1 MEPKIDEYF
10 LAPLKSCKSAA
21 SWMSFTGNIRKRPF
35 PFWLLSRGKCIN
47 QKKLNVKTMSRPCT
61 KRTHQSFHLWVS
73 LPFGYMLWTQTEESN
88 SVFQTLPI
96 IIIVRFMND
105 LWLNHQANILGT
117 NQKYPFE
124 LICRDNEIK
133 RCKCN
138 QNIHKHEKHFCR

>member
-1 MEPKIDEYF
+1 
-10 LAPLKSCKSAA
+10 
-21 SWMSFTGNIRKRPF
+21 MSFTGNIRKTPF
-35 PFWLLSRGKCIN
+35 SILIAIQRE
-47 QKKLNVKTMSRPCT
+47 M
-61 KRTHQSFHLWVS
+61 HQSEKAQRKNHVQAMYKKDTPKFPPLS

-117 NQKYPFE
+117 IQKYPFE
-124 LICRDNEIK
+124 LICRGNEIK

-138 QNIHKHEKHFCR
+138 QNIQYISMKNIFVVR